1 MISPAS
7 KSEGCPAVVT
17 QFRSGKNDQLPAPT
31 TGGLY
36 KTNRRQRGR
45 SCRGLS
51 APRFSGRRGHVSF
64 ETESSPAGQIRCVEE
79 RTSVRCARA
88 RGQKGVNTN
97 AKTKIHAES
106 CSSEC
111 CHRCIPAPGAGT
123 ETHLQSLLGDV
134 YPQERVGCL
143 YEEGD

>member
-17 QFRSGKNDQLPAPT
+17 QFGSGKNEQLPAPT

-51 APRFSGRRGHVSF
+51 VPCFPGRRGHVSF
-64 ETESSPAGQIRCVEE
+64 ETESPPARQIRCVEE
-79 RTSVRCARA
+79 RTSVRCSRA
-88 RGQKGVNTN
+88 RGQKGVHTN
-97 AKTKIHAES
+97 AKAKYHPEN

-111 CHRCIPAPGAGT
+111 RHRCIPAPGAGT
-123 ETHLQSLLGDV
+123 ETHLQSLFGNV
-134 YPQERVGCL
+134 YPQERAGCL
-143 YEEGD
+143 YQAGD